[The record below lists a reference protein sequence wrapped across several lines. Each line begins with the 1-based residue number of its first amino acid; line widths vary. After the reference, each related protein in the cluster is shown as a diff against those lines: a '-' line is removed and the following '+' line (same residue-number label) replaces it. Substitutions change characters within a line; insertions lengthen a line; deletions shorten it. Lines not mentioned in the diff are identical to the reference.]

1 MGAQQRNAESTLAK
15 GLGWFSLGLGLA
27 ELAAPASVAQ
37 VIGVRDDPHAR
48 NLLRAY
54 GLREVANGAAILGS
68 GADDPEW
75 LWARV
80 AGDVLDLA
88 TMGAAL
94 RRNGETDGRKL
105 AVGMA
110 SVAGVLVADVMAAR
124 RLHREN
130 GHAAVAGLRPR
141 QRTSIRVS
149 KTFTINASPDE
160 VYSFWRQL
168 DNLPR
173 FMRHLESV
181 EPLGGRMTHWVARGP
196 GGLRVGWDAET
207 IEDTPERISW
217 RSLER
222 ADVPNSGTV
231 EFRPA
236 PGDRGTELRVR
247 LQYDPPGGKA
257 GKWFAKLFGE
267 EPGQQLS
274 EDLRRVK
281 SLIET
286 GEVARTA
293 GSSSV
298 FQPAQP
304 YSGGRRAAG
313 GRR

>member
-1 MGAQQRNAESTLAK
+1 MGPQERSVDSALAK
-15 GLGWFSLGLGLA
+15 GLGWFSIGLGLA

-37 VIGVRDDPHAR
+37 AIGVRDDNDAR
-48 NLLRAY
+48 SLLRTY
-54 GLREVANGAAILGS
+54 GAREIANGVAILGS
-68 GADDPEW
+68 GANDPEW
-75 LWARV
+75 LWTRV

-94 RRNGETDGRKL
+94 RRNDGADARKL
-105 AVGMA
+105 ALGMA
-110 SVAGVLVADVMAAR
+110 SVAGVLVADMIAAR
-124 RLHREN
+124 RLGREN
-130 GHAAVAGLRPR
+130 GRTNIAEMRPR

-149 KTFTINASPDE
+149 KTFTINASPEE

-181 EPLGGRMTHWVARGP
+181 EPLGGRMSHWVARGP
-196 GGLRVGWDAET
+196 AGMRVQWDAEM
-207 IEDTPERISW
+207 IEDTPQRISW

-257 GKWFAKLFGE
+257 AKWFARLFGE
-267 EPGQQLS
+267 EPGQQLY

-286 GEVARTA
+286 GEVAQTP

-304 YSGGRRAAG
+304 LPGRRRAAG

>member
-1 MGAQQRNAESTLAK
+1 MRVQQRTADGALAK
-15 GLGWFSLGLGLA
+15 GLGWFSIGLGLT
-27 ELAAPASVAQ
+27 ELAAPASVAHA
-37 VIGVRDDPHAR
+37 IGVRDDTEAR
-48 NLLRAY
+48 NLLRTY
-54 GLREVANGAAILGS
+54 GLREIANGAAILGS

-75 LWARV
+75 LWTRV

-105 AVGMA
+105 AVGIA

-124 RLHREN
+124 RLGRGN
-130 GHAAVAGLRPR
+130 GRANVTAMPPR

-181 EPLGGRMTHWVARGP
+181 EPLGGRITHWVARGP
-196 GGLRVGWDAET
+196 AGLRVQWDAEM
-207 IEDTPERISW
+207 IEDTPQRISW

-257 GKWFAKLFGE
+257 AKWFAKLFGE
-267 EPGQQLS
+267 EPGQQLYD
-274 EDLRRVK
+274 DLHRVK

-286 GEVARTA
+286 GEVARTR
-293 GSSSV
+293 GSAHM

-304 YSGGRRAAG
+304 HSGRRRAAG